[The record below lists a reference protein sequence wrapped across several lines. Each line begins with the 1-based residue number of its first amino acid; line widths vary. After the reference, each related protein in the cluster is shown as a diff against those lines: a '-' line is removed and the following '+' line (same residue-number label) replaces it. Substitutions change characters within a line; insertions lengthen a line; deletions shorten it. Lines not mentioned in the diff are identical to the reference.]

1 MSGRGMSR
9 SAPGI
14 IHQDDDG
21 WKIFS
26 KPPPV
31 AGSWGLQLRE
41 KTQTLV
47 SYYGLLPTEPNV
59 QNRQTDFIV

>member
-1 MSGRGMSR
+1 MSR

-26 KPPPV
+26 EPPPV
-31 AGSWGLQLRE
+31 AGSWAGIAAARKNTNAGIVL
-41 KTQTLV
+41 
-47 SYYGLLPTEPNV
+47 YGLLPTEPNV